1 MADLIR
7 FNASDFLA
15 RVRNIKRNIFKVGG
29 EELSKALTAE
39 YETLVKETPQWS
51 GATAASWS
59 MGFYAPTVDASD
71 KFKKPK
77 TRAEALKKGMAPAI
91 GESLARVN
99 LSNYL
104 KDYLTKDVT
113 ITNGCENFDYAEGGP
128 LREENEPGGMYSR
141 FLNRIRNLHI
151 VIDGSKLDK

>member
-29 EELSKALTAE
+29 EELSQALTAE

-51 GATAASWS
+51 GSTAASWS
-59 MGFYAPTVDASD
+59 MGFAAPMVDAQ
-71 KFKKPK
+71 KTKPK
-77 TRAEALKKGMAPAI
+77 SRAEAFIKGASPAI

-104 KDYLTKDVT
+104 EDYLTKDVT
-113 ITNGCENFDYAEGGP
+113 VTNGSKNFDYAEGGP
-128 LREENEPGGMYSR
+128 LRAENEPGGMYSR
-141 FLNRIRNLHI
+141 FLNRVRNLHI